1 MIIVFSAA
9 LSLAGWR
16 LNRFFAETM
25 RLRFELGAANLRL
38 QAEITEREAT
48 EAALRQAQKLEA
60 VGQLTGGISPDSNNL
75 LTLAIGKQCPCSD
88 VGRRQFAHRPSEPPS
103 ELRLAVRA
111 ISRGVCRRIDQRYR
125 DRQG

>member
-9 LSLAGWR
+9 LSMAGWG

-25 RLRFELGAANLRL
+25 QLRFELGAANLRL

-60 VGQLTGGISPDSNNL
+60 GGQLTGGISHDFNNL
-75 LTLAIGKQCPCSD
+75 LTVGIGNLALAI
-88 VGRRQFAHRPSEPPS
+88 E
-103 ELRLAVRA
+103 RA
-111 ISRGVCRRIDQRYR
+111 REIPAILPLPQNAL
-125 DRQG
+125 QAA